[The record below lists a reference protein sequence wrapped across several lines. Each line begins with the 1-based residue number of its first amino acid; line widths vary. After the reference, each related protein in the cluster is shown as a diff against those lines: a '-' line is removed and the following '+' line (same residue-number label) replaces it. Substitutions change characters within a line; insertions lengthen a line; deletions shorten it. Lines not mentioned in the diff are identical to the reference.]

1 MGRERR
7 GFTLIEL
14 LVVIAII
21 GILAAILLPA
31 LARAREA
38 ARRSSC
44 QNNLKQWGL
53 VLKMYAN
60 ETRGQ
65 RYPHLQVC
73 RFYKWNGSPYPS
85 PIESLAIGP
94 QTSAVYPE
102 YLTDMNI
109 MFCPSDTD
117 APGSVMENPDG
128 TFGNPMTRPKDI
140 DASYCYL
147 GWAFDAVD
155 RDFEPI
161 ETYPMIAAL
170 IDVMG
175 GEVPTGFNVPIQLA
189 AALNDAFSWETMQ
202 AYLGHNGLELMRIA
216 DEDRDISDQPLGPG
230 HGNGGGDTVYRLRE
244 GIERFMITDINN
256 PAADAMAQSGLF
268 IMMDEFGTGN
278 AIEKFNHVPGGC
290 NVLFMDG
297 HVEFIRYIASDEGA
311 TQPVTPAIAVVIGGL
326 SSGG

>member
-60 ETRGQ
+60 ETSGQ

-109 MFCPSDTD
+109 MFCPSDKD
-117 APGSVMENPDG
+117 KPGAVMVNSDG
-128 TFGNPMTRPKDI
+128 TLGNPLGGISCGNMVAVSGVNTHVPRPPHEVTWLSLRCWDTRPHLHLIVGD
-140 DASYCYL
+140 SRQENSEL
-147 GWAFDAVD
+147 GVD
-155 RDFEPI
+155 LP
-161 ETYPMIAAL
+161 
-170 IDVMG
+170 
-175 GEVPTGFNVPIQLA
+175 GE
-189 AALNDAFSWETMQ
+189 
-202 AYLGHNGLELMRIA
+202 R
-216 DEDRDISDQPLGPG
+216 
-230 HGNGGGDTVYRLRE
+230 
-244 GIERFMITDINN
+244 
-256 PAADAMAQSGLF
+256 
-268 IMMDEFGTGN
+268 
-278 AIEKFNHVPGGC
+278 
-290 NVLFMDG
+290 
-297 HVEFIRYIASDEGA
+297 
-311 TQPVTPAIAVVIGGL
+311 
-326 SSGG
+326 